1 MPILKLTK
9 RSIDALAVPSKT
21 EIYWDADLKGF
32 GLRITAGN
40 VRAFIV
46 DYRTPS
52 AERRRIVVGRLG
64 VLAPDEAR
72 VRARDLLADVT
83 KGGDP
88 GRDRRE
94 AKEALSVAEL
104 CELYMA
110 QARKGL
116 VVTRFRRAK
125 SETTTAI
132 DEGRISRH
140 VVPLLGK
147 RRAAS
152 IEPADVQRM
161 VDDISA
167 GRTAGRFKTGPRG
180 VARVTGGAGN
190 ARRVAGLLGGI
201 FTWAIGRKLVPGPN
215 PVRQLQMRADGTR
228 DRALNIEELGRLGAV
243 LRAKSEE
250 APLATAVVRLIALT
264 GLRYSE
270 AVELEWSEVDADG
283 QCLRLAKSK
292 TGASRRPL
300 GRPALDY
307 VLSLKRIDPRL
318 VFPGGLRAKQ
328 VGEAKPKQRRP
339 AELRKVIAELFDAA
353 GLQDARAHDLRRT
366 FATIA
371 ANSLDLSDGTIGEL
385 LGHAKQS
392 VTAKN
397 YIRRYDAALL
407 NAATAVS
414 TIVANALDG
423 KQAAVVSFPPAEGR
437 NA

>member
-1 MPILKLTK
+1 MPILRLTK
-9 RSIDALAVPSKT
+9 RSIDALPVPSKT

-32 GLRITAGN
+32 GLRITAGD

-64 VLAPDEAR
+64 VLTPDEAR

-88 GRDRRE
+88 GRERRE
-94 AKEALSVAEL
+94 AKEALTVAEL
-104 CELYMA
+104 CERYMVE
-110 QARKGL
+110 ARAGRL
-116 VVTRFRRAK
+116 ITRFKRSK

-140 VVPLLGK
+140 IVPLLGR

-167 GRTAGRFKTGPRG
+167 GKTAGVFKTGPRG
-180 VARVTGGAGN
+180 KARVTGGAGN
-190 ARRVAGLLGGI
+190 ARRVAGLLGGV
-201 FTWAIGRKLVPGPN
+201 FTWAIKRNLVPGPN

-228 DRALNIEELGRLGAV
+228 DRALTLDELGRLGAV
-243 LRAKSEE
+243 LRARSRD
-250 APLATAVVRLIALT
+250 APMATAVVRLIALT
-264 GLRYSE
+264 GLRFSE
-270 AVELEWSEVDADG
+270 AVELEWTEVDVDG

-292 TGASRRPL
+292 TGASRRPI
-300 GRPALDY
+300 GRPALEHI
-307 VLSLKRIDPRL
+307 LSLKRVDTRL
-318 VFPGGLRAKQ
+318 VFPGGLRAKPD
-328 VGEAKPKQRRP
+328 ADSKPREKRP
-339 AELRKVIAELFDAA
+339 AQLRKVVSAIFDAA

-371 ANSLDLSDGTIGEL
+371 ANSLDLSDGTIAEL
-385 LGHAKQS
+385 LGHAKQT
-392 VTAKN
+392 VTERN

-423 KQAAVVSFPPAEGR
+423 RSAQVVSLQTAEAR
-437 NA
+437 T